1 MAQGHMKGKFL
12 NTLIG
17 VNLLSYCH
25 QADWTHSFEFK
36 GNKERTREEAPWNE
50 YKIAWAETPYSRDDE
65 AFHEELT
72 DESRRL
78 SIVWIMSPLFPL
90 AEKHMGCEET
100 SWKPSHSS
108 RSTSPLLEAGRWYL
122 MRKDGLRETWVFSQ
136 SRFIPIES
144 FASWCL
150 FLLYQLSMGMPQK
163 AEMLIQQ
170 RLMLAG
176 LWKSALLLCF
186 GVRHPGTPDLV
197 EMPHQSYLS
206 DACVWERHFLR
217 EERRYEGNILPWHI
231 LILILFTFLSF
242 FSASVTSP
250 SVQNR
255 ATSVGRGPS
264 SCHPQHQPWLH
275 IGFCSCHAL
284 KSRQTRPFLPCSGSH
299 CISEPQKQCRWSLK
313 QPGELSLCWGPP
325 LDGCR
330 NEVVLS
336 DVACWLLKTS

>member
-136 SRFIPIES
+136 SKFIPIES

-275 IGFCSCHAL
+275 IGFCSCLAL

-299 CISEPQKQCRWSLK
+299 CISEPQKQRRWSLK
-313 QPGELSLCWGPP
+313 QPGEISLCWGPP